1 MKTINI
7 QSVSDLITNSSTEV
21 FVVYSKSN
29 VKDIKNL
36 VNSILSLLDPSKTF
50 DDYFTIEMLINYED
64 LFMVFDRYS
73 EDDEFYSDFPEF
85 EKYNGLSYDEGQKYV
100 ESIPAER
107 VEEIFDW
114 YNNDAYDRLYSEYEG
129 FIVNAK
135 DENDPVARKVAKV
148 INSIDNIFDIDYSS
162 EY

>member
-1 MKTINI
+1 MKMINI

-29 VKDIKNL
+29 IADIKNL

-50 DDYFTIEMLINYED
+50 DDYFTIKMSINYED
-64 LFMVFDRYS
+64 LFWIFDKYS
-73 EDDEFYSDFPEF
+73 EDERFYDDVPEL
-85 EKYNGLSYDEGQKYV
+85 EVYNGLSYDEGKKFV
-100 ESIPAER
+100 ESLPVER

-114 YNNDAYDRLYSEYEG
+114 NDGRYLAYEG
-129 FIVNAK
+129 FTVNAK
-135 DENDPVARKVAKV
+135 NENDPVAQKVAKV

-162 EY
+162 DW